1 MPRCICTDREGINKE
16 SHIYIG
22 EGDPVGVLQLVI
34 TGGNVNGHTA
44 WKCQR
49 KSLAD
54 IEVEESLERDEEN

>member
-1 MPRCICTDREGINKE
+1 MNKE

-44 WKCQR
+44 WKCQG
-49 KSLAD
+49 KSLVDMRWRSHWRVMKKIKIAT
-54 IEVEESLERDEEN
+54 SLCLC